1 MTKRRK
7 STMKVTAVRFGD
19 DLRRLLE
26 HESALVGV
34 SVSQYVREA
43 ALARAAAA
51 VAARGESPF
60 ERLAGAVHETVAIVP
75 DDGPEGHEALA
86 VLARATSPGEPDAAP
101 RIAGEGARSGA

>member
-51 VAARGESPF
+51 VAARGENPF
-60 ERLAGAVHETVAIVP
+60 ERLAGAVHETVATGAEA
-75 DDGPEGHEALA
+75 GPEAHGALA
-86 VLARATSPGEPDAAP
+86 VLARATASVEPDAVA
-101 RIAGEGARSGA
+101 RVAGEGVGRG